1 MKINQHVP
9 LAPLNWFRTGGAAEY
24 CCEPVT
30 DEDFREALRYADQE
44 DMDVFVLGEGA
55 NILISDAGFPGLVI
69 RPQNTEKRVVEGG
82 QPGDPVRIHAGGGAE
97 MQDVIDYCLER
108 NIIGS
113 EEFSGIPG
121 TVGGAVY
128 INLHYFEHLL
138 SEFLVSAR
146 VMHRASG
153 AIEEVDTGWFQFGYD
168 TSRLHKKEHILLDAE
183 FVLRQGNET
192 EGAYARGRRDE
203 TIRHRERRYPRS
215 HTCGSFF
222 RNFPEEEVSL
232 EVNGTLMIFVAY
244 YLDKL
249 GIKGELSVGDAIV
262 SFQHANMIVNRGEAT
277 SEDIAGLAR
286 KMQELVRD
294 RYGITPQP
302 ECQLVGFR
310 EYPLLT

>member
-1 MKINQHVP
+1 MKIQQNIS

-24 CCEPVT
+24 FCEPVS
-30 DEDFREALRYADQE
+30 DEDFREALRFADRE
-44 DMDVFVLGEGA
+44 NLELFVLGEGA
-55 NILISDAGFPGLVI
+55 NILISDDGFPGLVI
-69 RPQNTEKRVVEGG
+69 RPKNAEIRVVAGG
-82 QPGDPVRIHAGGGAE
+82 QPGDAVRLRTDGGAD
-97 MQDVIDYCLER
+97 MQDVIEYCLER
-108 NIIGS
+108 NILGL

-128 INLHYFEHLL
+128 INLHYFEYLL
-138 SEFLVSAR
+138 SDFLVSAR
-146 VMHRASG
+146 VMHRESG
-153 AIEEVDTGWFQFGYD
+153 EILEVDTDWFRFGYD
-168 TSRLHKKEHILLDAE
+168 TSRLHRKDHILLDAE
-183 FVLRQGNET
+183 FILRQGTEI

-222 RNFPEEEVSL
+222 RNFLDEEVSL
-232 EVNGTLMIFVAY
+232 EINGTLMIFVAY

-249 GIKGELSVGDAIV
+249 GIKGELSVGDAFV
-262 SFQHANMIVNRGEAT
+262 SFQHANMIVNRGKAT

-294 RYGITPQP
+294 RYGVIPQP

-310 EYPLLT
+310 EHPLLT